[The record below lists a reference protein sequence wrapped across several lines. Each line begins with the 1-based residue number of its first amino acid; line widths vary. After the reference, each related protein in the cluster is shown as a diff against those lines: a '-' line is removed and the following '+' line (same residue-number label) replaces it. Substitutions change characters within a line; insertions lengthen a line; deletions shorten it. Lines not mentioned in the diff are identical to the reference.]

1 MRHTCMHT
9 HTNKVIAEIDIFALQ
24 SFLSLDASE
33 RAVEIIALF
42 KVVVFAL

>member
-9 HTNKVIAEIDIFALQ
+9 HANKVISKIDVLAQQ
-24 SFLSLDASE
+24 SLLSLDASE